1 MAVAASTSPRRIAA
15 LLAVALMVV
24 LPVFWVVWSLTAA
37 SAIAEEN
44 RDQAETLASLQTRL
58 KALNASANADKAGTA
73 SVFLPG
79 KSRAIAGA
87 ALQRIVANT
96 VEGAGGR
103 MVQSEIASSTTTEEE
118 PGVVN
123 LRAEF
128 DTDIVGLQKI
138 VHELETGAPILMV
151 QDLTVET
158 AKADAASENPGL
170 SVVVQLRGHWET

>member
-1 MAVAASTSPRRIAA
+1 MAVAASASPRRIGA
-15 LLAVALMVV
+15 LLAVALIVV
-24 LPVFWVVWSLTAA
+24 VPVFWVIWSLSAA
-37 SAIAEEN
+37 SATAEEN
-44 RDQAETLASLQTRL
+44 RAQAETLASLQARL
-58 KALNASANADKAGTA
+58 KALNASASADKASTA

-87 ALQRIVANT
+87 ALQRIVATT

-103 MVQSEIASSTTTEEE
+103 MVQSEIASTAGAEEE

-128 DTDIVGLQKI
+128 DTDIVGLQRI

-158 AKADAASENPGL
+158 AKTDAASENPRL
-170 SVVVQLRGHWET
+170 SVVVQIRGHWET

>member
-1 MAVAASTSPRRIAA
+1 MAAASVSPRRLGA

-24 LPVFWVVWSLTAA
+24 APVCWIAWSLMAA
-37 SAIAEEN
+37 SATTEEN
-44 RDQAETLASLQTRL
+44 RSQAETLATLQVRL
-58 KALNASANADKAGTA
+58 KALKASANADKADVA

-87 ALQRIVANT
+87 ALQRIVAQT

-103 MVQSEIASSTTTEEE
+103 MVQSEIATNATAEEV

-128 DTDIVGLQKI
+128 DTDIVGLQRI
-138 VHELETGAPILMV
+138 VHELETGAPIVMV
-151 QDLTVET
+151 QDLTVEA
-158 AKADAASENPGL
+158 AKADAQSENPGL
-170 SVVVQLRGHWET
+170 SVVLQLRGHWET